1 MPVQKRAARS
11 TSKAARPSPS
21 KKPRRTKIADESPAA
36 NASQSKSQKW
46 VYPNLLEDKGQA
58 EEMVLSHIIRAHS
71 LATHDGQ
78 DDDEQ
83 DTAACAFEPTIK
95 TNQKSENNT
104 KGSEEDAP
112 QSSKIVATCGGNTV
126 CLIDCQLG
134 RILAKYSHVEE
145 EEFRCLAWTTLL
157 QQVDDDDDDDD
168 GDEESTRSD
177 DSKSQDHGAK
187 DRQHLVNIL
196 AAAGRLGSIKLIN
209 PLQNICYQYL
219 HGHTAEVVQLRFSL
233 NRPEYLYSAS
243 ADGSIRLWDIG
254 CLNKDGV
261 EARCLAKLGGLDSP
275 VTAMD
280 VSEKY
285 LVAGTATGT
294 MARFNIRTLERKA
307 GTRQT
312 HNSRGSL
319 ALMHL
324 KPDRI
329 FPNSQEWHESAVDDI
344 LYLPRFSS
352 KSYFRDHY
360 DKPNTTKSKSKGK
373 GKSKGKAK
381 PKAKSTGKKQTVPQK
396 GKAKGRGGRRAKESS
411 EDEDEESD
419 SGDDGSDSEDD
430 DDDDDSEYIF
440 ASHESHQ
447 GEILIWDATGSTET
461 DAQLKTILE
470 WPISESQTR
479 FSFVQNVVPQ
489 ASSSSSSSLGERKR
503 SRQNVLLV
511 GSTTGEVLL
520 YNLNIKPKRSKGN
533 IVAQKPARILS
544 SPMSTQLLR
553 TITASEDISTIVAGD
568 WTNRVLIWRYPS
580 YLDV

>member
-1 MPVQKRAARS
+1 
-11 TSKAARPSPS
+11 
-21 KKPRRTKIADESPAA
+21 
-36 NASQSKSQKW
+36 
-46 VYPNLLEDKGQA
+46 
-58 EEMVLSHIIRAHS
+58 MVLSHIIRAHS

-196 AAAGRLGSIKLIN
+196 AAAG
-209 PLQNICYQYL
+209 
-219 HGHTAEVVQLRFSL
+219 
-233 NRPEYLYSAS
+233 AS

-312 HNSRGSL
+312 HGSRGSL

-352 KSYFRDHY
+352 KSYFCDHH
-360 DKPNTTKSKSKGK
+360 DKPNTTKSK

-381 PKAKSTGKKQTVPQK
+381 PKAKSAGKKQAVSQK

-411 EDEDEESD
+411 EDEDEDEESD
-419 SGDDGSDSEDD
+419 SGDEGSDSE

-568 WTNRVLIWRYPS
+568 WTNR
-580 YLDV
+580 